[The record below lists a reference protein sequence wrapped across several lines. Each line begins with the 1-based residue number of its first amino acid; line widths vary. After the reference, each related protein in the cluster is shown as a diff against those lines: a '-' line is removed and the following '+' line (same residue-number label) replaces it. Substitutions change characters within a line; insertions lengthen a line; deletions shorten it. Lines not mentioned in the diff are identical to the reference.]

1 MIYTVTLNPSLDKTL
16 SVPDLRSGEVH
27 RAQVIRQDY
36 GGKGVNVSRALCALG
51 IESRIVALLAGATG
65 RRLQVGLDTADF
77 RGHYL
82 WLDGETRQNITL
94 FDESRRQYTKLN
106 EPGPVLDP
114 EHLAPLDQLIRQL
127 ASPGDLWAF
136 CGSLPPGAPTA
147 LYARLIDLIRQRGG
161 RAFLDSS
168 GPALRAGLAAGPF
181 AIKPNSEEAGELLGR
196 TLTDDADHARAAL
209 ELQALGT
216 SIVALSRG
224 SEGLVLGMKDELLVA
239 KPPSVSARSPI
250 GAGDASLA
258 GLLWSLA
265 EECAPE
271 ETARRI
277 VACGTTAA
285 MQEGTALGSLSQIL
299 ALSPQIDIH
308 PITVVQE
315 SHFER

>member
-1 MIYTVTLNPSLDKTL
+1 VIYTVTLNPSLDKTL
-16 SVPDLRSGEVH
+16 SVPDLRPGEVH
-27 RAQVIRQDY
+27 RARVIRQDC
-36 GGKGVNVSRALCALG
+36 GGKGVNVSRALRLLG
-51 IESRIVALLAGATG
+51 IESEIVALFAGATG
-65 RRLQVGLDTADF
+65 RRLQAGLDTTHF

-94 FDESRRQYTKLN
+94 FDESRHQYTKLN

-114 EHLAPLDQLIRQL
+114 EHLAQLDQLIRQL

-136 CGSLPPGAPTA
+136 CGSLPPGAPAA
-147 LYARLIDLIRQRGG
+147 LYARLIALIQQRGG

-209 ELQALGT
+209 AFQAGGT

-224 SEGLVLGMKDELLVA
+224 SDGLVLGMEDKLLVA
-239 KPPSVSARSPI
+239 KPPPVAALSPI

-265 EECAPE
+265 EECTPQ
-271 ETARRI
+271 ETASRI
-277 VACGTTAA
+277 VACGTAAA
-285 MQEGTALGSLSQIL
+285 MQEGTALGSLNQIQ
-299 ALSPQIDIH
+299 ALLPQIDIH
-308 PITVVQE
+308 PITVAQE
-315 SHFER
+315 SHLEH